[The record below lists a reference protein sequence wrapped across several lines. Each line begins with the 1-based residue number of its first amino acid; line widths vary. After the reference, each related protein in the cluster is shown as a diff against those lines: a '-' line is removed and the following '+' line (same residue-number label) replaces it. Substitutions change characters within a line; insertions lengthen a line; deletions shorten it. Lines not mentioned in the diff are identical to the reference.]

1 MFSWF
6 KKKEDLYPY
15 NIRLVLVTGNTFNIS
30 YNSKKNRDDN
40 FYKLVELGFE
50 GAFKYTSTDIYEC
63 LLINLENVVM
73 ADVWDNL

>member
-15 NIRLVLVTGNTFNIS
+15 KIRLVLVTGNTFNIS
-30 YNSKKNRDDN
+30 YNSQKNRDDN
-40 FYKLVELGFE
+40 FYELVELGFK
-50 GAFKYTSTDIYEC
+50 GAFTSTDIYEC
-63 LLINLENVVM
+63 LLIIENVVM